1 MSVVAKILVVLN
13 LVLAIAFL
21 GASAT
26 FLGVKETWKVR
37 YEKDVAERDAEI
49 ATLTEQRDGLSK
61 KYNDQRDL
69 TAQKDTELQTERSAR
84 EAKEAEY
91 TKVDEGFNR
100 LKASY
105 ESLAETNKKLEAT
118 IARLTQEK
126 DALTTQ
132 KDDAVAD
139 MQKAKGE
146 MNTAVTE
153 QHRLQAQIDEK
164 DKQIGEL
171 EKRINGMA
179 DEIEQKDLLI
189 AAYRDKFGEV
199 PDWIKMPPIT
209 AKVTNVSPDY
219 NIVMLSVGSDD
230 HVKVGFEFTIFRG
243 DEYVGKVVVNKVEKD
258 YCAGYSKKE
267 VEKAAI
273 QPGDDA
279 KTRF

>member
-1 MSVVAKILVVLN
+1 
-13 LVLAIAFL
+13 
-21 GASAT
+21 
-26 FLGVKETWKVR
+26 
-37 YEKDVAERDAEI
+37 
-49 ATLTEQRDGLSK
+49 
-61 KYNDQRDL
+61 
-69 TAQKDTELQTERSAR
+69 
-84 EAKEAEY
+84 
-91 TKVDEGFNR
+91 
-100 LKASY
+100 
-105 ESLAETNKKLEAT
+105 
-118 IARLTQEK
+118 
-126 DALTTQ
+126 
-132 KDDAVAD
+132 
-139 MQKAKGE
+139 

-209 AKVTNVSPDY
+209 AKVTTVSPDY